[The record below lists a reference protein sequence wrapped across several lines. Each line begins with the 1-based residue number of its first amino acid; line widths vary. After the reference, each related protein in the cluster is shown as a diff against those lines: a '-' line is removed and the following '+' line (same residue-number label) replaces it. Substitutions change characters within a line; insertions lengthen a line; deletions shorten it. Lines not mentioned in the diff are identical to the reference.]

1 MKKLYGKVYIKIIA
15 IILLIISVIF
25 TMSSFTL
32 ISKFNSYGLY
42 STKTPEEVENIFLNS
57 DICTDLARSKAV
69 SLANYYNSTLDQQ
82 SIPKEYLSE
91 NSNLKFVKAD
101 YNNNIVNNWD
111 DITGYQSWRYVY
123 GNDFVLYYD
132 ISPTLDAQDEFSDRF
147 DFINWFIKSYNAI
160 VFLMFLFT
168 AIGIVCFIY
177 LICASGHRG
186 FNQEITLNPLD
197 KVPLEIY
204 IAAVIGLIFL
214 VLRFVFAF
222 DGFYTLDR
230 FYKVEFT
237 FTMFILL
244 SAISLIIL
252 ILLAFFMTISTR
264 FKKGTILKNTLIY
277 IIFSWVFKKIKIVF
291 ENLPLVWAII
301 IGMILLTIIEMFFIF
316 SAYSIFYFMLKVVLT
331 VALCILAVHL
341 DELKKA
347 GKNIADGNIDYRVN
361 TKNMFGALKQH
372 GNDLNSISEGISK
385 AVNERMKS
393 ERLKTE
399 LITNVS
405 HDIKTP
411 LTSIVNY
418 VDLLKKE
425 NIQNEKANEYL
436 EVLERQSSRLKK
448 LTVDIVE
455 ASKATTGNIPVNF
468 ETLNLCELLNQSIG
482 EYEQKF
488 VDNDLQLVASIPE
501 DEVMI
506 SADGRL
512 LWRVFDNLLNNIIK
526 YTQQNTRVYLSVSK
540 IHGKAVIE
548 FKNISKYPLNFSGAE
563 LMERFVRGDI
573 SRTTEGS
580 GLGLSIAK
588 SLTELQNGILDL
600 IIDGDLFK
608 AVLTFNLTQSEEYR
622 NGQFSGV

>member
-1 MKKLYGKVYIKIIA
+1 
-15 IILLIISVIF
+15 
-25 TMSSFTL
+25 
-32 ISKFNSYGLY
+32 
-42 STKTPEEVENIFLNS
+42 
-57 DICTDLARSKAV
+57 
-69 SLANYYNSTLDQQ
+69 
-82 SIPKEYLSE
+82 
-91 NSNLKFVKAD
+91 
-101 YNNNIVNNWD
+101 
-111 DITGYQSWRYVY
+111 
-123 GNDFVLYYD
+123 
-132 ISPTLDAQDEFSDRF
+132 
-147 DFINWFIKSYNAI
+147 
-160 VFLMFLFT
+160 
-168 AIGIVCFIY
+168 
-177 LICASGHRG
+177 
-186 FNQEITLNPLD
+186 
-197 KVPLEIY
+197 
-204 IAAVIGLIFL
+204 
-214 VLRFVFAF
+214 
-222 DGFYTLDR
+222 
-230 FYKVEFT
+230 
-237 FTMFILL
+237 
-244 SAISLIIL
+244 
-252 ILLAFFMTISTR
+252 MTISTR

-506 SADGRL
+506 LADGRL